1 MWSIGAKEVLA
12 VAEGASGDL
21 YKQAMWRAG
30 NLPLIC
36 LILCL
41 IPFAMSPKLRLKVFA
56 SRLLRY
62 FFQGLLILAPIGIT
76 ALTLYWAF
84 VTIDNLIPKEIIP
97 DDTSFNFLKYKG
109 VGFALVLALVVVVG
123 YLSSSFIIGRIFDL
137 FDHLLERTPFI
148 KYIYTSI
155 KDVFDAFVGEKKK
168 FDHPVLVQIYGVDV
182 WEMGFITQTDVTSLG
197 MEGYMAVYVP
207 HAYAITGKVFIVP
220 KERVKPLENVSAGE
234 AMKFAVSGGVTNI

>member
-1 MWSIGAKEVLA
+1 
-12 VAEGASGDL
+12 
-21 YKQAMWRAG
+21 
-30 NLPLIC
+30 
-36 LILCL
+36 
-41 IPFAMSPKLRLKVFA
+41 MSPKLRLKVFA

-84 VTIDNLIPKEIIP
+84 ITIDNIIPKELIP
-97 DDTSFNFLKYKG
+97 EGASFSFLKYKG
-109 VGFALVLALVVVVG
+109 VGFILVLLLVIGVG

-182 WEMGFITQTDVTSLG
+182 WEMGFITQTDVSNLG
-197 MEGYMAVYVP
+197 LEGYMAVYVP
-207 HAYAITGKVFIVP
+207 HAYAITGKVFMVP
-220 KERVKPLENVSAGE
+220 KERVKPLTNVSAGE
-234 AMKFAVSGGVTNI
+234 AMKFAVSGGVTHI

>member
-1 MWSIGAKEVLA
+1 
-12 VAEGASGDL
+12 
-21 YKQAMWRAG
+21 
-30 NLPLIC
+30 
-36 LILCL
+36 
-41 IPFAMSPKLRLKVFA
+41 MSPKLRFKVFA

-84 VTIDNLIPKEIIP
+84 VTIDNIIPKELIP
-97 DDTSFNFLKYKG
+97 EGASFSFLKYKG
-109 VGFALVLALVVVVG
+109 VGFAAVLLLIIGVG

-182 WEMGFITQTDVTSLG
+182 WEMGFITQADVSNFGL
-197 MEGYMAVYVP
+197 EGYMAVYVP
-207 HAYAITGKVFIVP
+207 HAYAITGKVFMVP
-220 KERVKPLENVSAGE
+220 KDRVKALTNVSAGE

>member
-1 MWSIGAKEVLA
+1 
-12 VAEGASGDL
+12 
-21 YKQAMWRAG
+21 
-30 NLPLIC
+30 
-36 LILCL
+36 
-41 IPFAMSPKLRLKVFA
+41 MSPKLKLKVFA

-97 DDTSFNFLKYKG
+97 EDTSFNFLKYKG
-109 VGFALVLALVVVVG
+109 VGFALVLILVVVVG

-168 FDHPVLVQIYGVDV
+168 FDHPVLVQVYGLDV
-182 WEMGFITQTDVTSLG
+182 WEMGFITQTDVSSLG

-220 KERVKPLENVSAGE
+220 KERIKPLENISAGE

>member
-1 MWSIGAKEVLA
+1 
-12 VAEGASGDL
+12 
-21 YKQAMWRAG
+21 
-30 NLPLIC
+30 
-36 LILCL
+36 
-41 IPFAMSPKLRLKVFA
+41 MSPKLRLKVFA

-84 VTIDNLIPKEIIP
+84 VTIDNLIPKELIP
-97 DDTSFNFLKYKG
+97 EDTSFNFLKYKG
-109 VGFALVLALVVVVG
+109 VGFALVLILVVGVG

-182 WEMGFITQTDVTSLG
+182 WEMGFITQPDVSNFGL
-197 MEGYMAVYVP
+197 EGYMAVYVP
-207 HAYAITGKVFIVP
+207 HAYAITGKVFMVP
-220 KERVKPLENVSAGE
+220 KEKVKPLENISAGE

>member
-1 MWSIGAKEVLA
+1 
-12 VAEGASGDL
+12 
-21 YKQAMWRAG
+21 
-30 NLPLIC
+30 
-36 LILCL
+36 
-41 IPFAMSPKLRLKVFA
+41 MSPKLRFKVFA

-84 VTIDNLIPKEIIP
+84 VTIDNIIPKEIIP
-97 DDTSFNFLKYKG
+97 EDASFSFLKYKG
-109 VGFALVLALVVVVG
+109 VGFALVLLLIVVVG

-168 FDHPVLVQIYGVDV
+168 FDHPVLVQIYGIDV
-182 WEMGFITQTDVTSLG
+182 WEMGFITQSDVSNLG
-197 MEGYMAVYVP
+197 LEGYMAVYVP
-207 HAYAITGKVFIVP
+207 HAYAITGKVFMVP
-220 KERVKPLENVSAGE
+220 KERVKPLTNISAGE
-234 AMKFAVSGGVTNI
+234 AMKFAVSGGVTHI

>member
-1 MWSIGAKEVLA
+1 
-12 VAEGASGDL
+12 
-21 YKQAMWRAG
+21 
-30 NLPLIC
+30 
-36 LILCL
+36 
-41 IPFAMSPKLRLKVFA
+41 MSPKLRFKVFA

-84 VTIDNLIPKEIIP
+84 VTIDNIIPKEIIP
-97 DDTSFNFLKYKG
+97 EDASFSFLKYKG
-109 VGFALVLALVVVVG
+109 VGFALVLLLIVVVG

-168 FDHPVLVQIYGVDV
+168 FDHPVLVQIYGIDV
-182 WEMGFITQTDVTSLG
+182 WEMGFITQSDVSSLG
-197 MEGYMAVYVP
+197 LEGYMAVYVP
-207 HAYAITGKVFIVP
+207 HAYAITGKVFMVP
-220 KERVKPLENVSAGE
+220 KERVKPLTNISAGE

>member
-1 MWSIGAKEVLA
+1 
-12 VAEGASGDL
+12 
-21 YKQAMWRAG
+21 
-30 NLPLIC
+30 
-36 LILCL
+36 
-41 IPFAMSPKLRLKVFA
+41 MSPKLRLKVFA
-56 SRLLRY
+56 SKLLRY

-84 VTIDNLIPKEIIP
+84 ITIDNIIPKELIP
-97 DDTSFNFLKYKG
+97 EGASFSFLKYKG
-109 VGFALVLALVVVVG
+109 VGFVLVLLLVIVVG

-168 FDHPVLVQIYGVDV
+168 FDHPVLVQVYGVDV
-182 WEMGFITQTDVTSLG
+182 WEMGFITQTDVTNLG
-197 MEGYMAVYVP
+197 LEGYLAVYVP
-207 HAYAITGKVFIVP
+207 HAYAITGKVFMVP
-220 KERVKPLENVSAGE
+220 KDRVKALTNVSAGE

>member
-1 MWSIGAKEVLA
+1 
-12 VAEGASGDL
+12 
-21 YKQAMWRAG
+21 
-30 NLPLIC
+30 
-36 LILCL
+36 
-41 IPFAMSPKLRLKVFA
+41 MSPKLRFKVFA

-84 VTIDNLIPKEIIP
+84 VTIDNIIPKEFIP
-97 DDTSFNFLKYKG
+97 EGASFSFLRYKG
-109 VGFALVLALVVVVG
+109 VGFALVLLLIIAVG

-182 WEMGFITQTDVTSLG
+182 WEMGFITQADVSNFGL
-197 MEGYMAVYVP
+197 EGYMAVYVP
-207 HAYAITGKVFIVP
+207 HAYAITGKVFMVP
-220 KERVKPLENVSAGE
+220 KDRVKALTNISAGE

>member
-1 MWSIGAKEVLA
+1 
-12 VAEGASGDL
+12 
-21 YKQAMWRAG
+21 
-30 NLPLIC
+30 
-36 LILCL
+36 
-41 IPFAMSPKLRLKVFA
+41 MSPKLRLKVFA

-84 VTIDNLIPKEIIP
+84 ITIDNIIPKELIP
-97 DDTSFNFLKYKG
+97 EGASFSFLKYKG
-109 VGFALVLALVVVVG
+109 VGFALVLLLIIVVG

-182 WEMGFITQTDVTSLG
+182 WEMGFITQTDVSNLG
-197 MEGYMAVYVP
+197 LEGYMAVYVP
-207 HAYAITGKVFIVP
+207 HAYAITGKVFMVP
-220 KERVKPLENVSAGE
+220 KERVKPLTNVSAGE
-234 AMKFAVSGGVTNI
+234 AMKFAVSGGVTHI

>member
-1 MWSIGAKEVLA
+1 M
-12 VAEGASGDL
+12 
-21 YKQAMWRAG
+21 
-30 NLPLIC
+30 
-36 LILCL
+36 
-41 IPFAMSPKLRLKVFA
+41 
-56 SRLLRY
+56 LRY

-84 VTIDNLIPKEIIP
+84 ITIDNIIPKELIP
-97 DDTSFNFLKYKG
+97 EDASFNFLKYKG
-109 VGFALVLALVVVVG
+109 VGFALVLLLIIVVG

-168 FDHPVLVQIYGVDV
+168 FDHPVLVQIYGIDV
-182 WEMGFITQTDVTSLG
+182 WEMGFITQTDLSNLG
-197 MEGYMAVYVP
+197 LEEYMAVYVP
-207 HAYAITGKVFIVP
+207 HAYAITGKVFMVP
-220 KERVKPLENVSAGE
+220 KERVKPLTDVSAGE

>member
-1 MWSIGAKEVLA
+1 
-12 VAEGASGDL
+12 
-21 YKQAMWRAG
+21 
-30 NLPLIC
+30 
-36 LILCL
+36 
-41 IPFAMSPKLRLKVFA
+41 MSPKLRLKVFA

-84 VTIDNLIPKEIIP
+84 VTIDNIIPKELIP
-97 DDTSFNFLKYKG
+97 EGASFSFLKYKG
-109 VGFALVLALVVVVG
+109 VGFVLVLLLIIVVG

-182 WEMGFITQTDVTSLG
+182 WEMGFITQADVSNFGL
-197 MEGYMAVYVP
+197 EGYMAVYVP
-207 HAYAITGKVFIVP
+207 HAYAITGKVFMVP
-220 KERVKPLENVSAGE
+220 KDRVKALTNVSAGE

>member
-1 MWSIGAKEVLA
+1 
-12 VAEGASGDL
+12 
-21 YKQAMWRAG
+21 
-30 NLPLIC
+30 
-36 LILCL
+36 
-41 IPFAMSPKLRLKVFA
+41 MSPKLRFKVFA

-84 VTIDNLIPKEIIP
+84 VTIDNIIPKEIIP
-97 DDTSFNFLKYKG
+97 EGASFSFLKYKG
-109 VGFALVLALVVVVG
+109 VGFALVFLLIIVVG

-182 WEMGFITQTDVTSLG
+182 WEMGFITQTDVSNFGL
-197 MEGYMAVYVP
+197 EGYMAVYVP
-207 HAYAITGKVFIVP
+207 HAYAITGKVFMVP
-220 KERVKPLENVSAGE
+220 KDRVKELTNISAGE

>member
-1 MWSIGAKEVLA
+1 
-12 VAEGASGDL
+12 
-21 YKQAMWRAG
+21 
-30 NLPLIC
+30 
-36 LILCL
+36 
-41 IPFAMSPKLRLKVFA
+41 MSPKLRFKVFA

-84 VTIDNLIPKEIIP
+84 VTIDNIIPKEIIP
-97 DDTSFNFLKYKG
+97 EDASFSFLKYKG
-109 VGFALVLALVVVVG
+109 VGFALVLLLIVVVG

-168 FDHPVLVQIYGVDV
+168 FDHPVLVQIYGIDV
-182 WEMGFITQTDVTSLG
+182 WEMGFITQSDVSNLG
-197 MEGYMAVYVP
+197 LEGYMAVYVP
-207 HAYAITGKVFIVP
+207 HAYAITGKVFMVP
-220 KERVKPLENVSAGE
+220 KERVKPLTNISAGE

>member
-1 MWSIGAKEVLA
+1 
-12 VAEGASGDL
+12 
-21 YKQAMWRAG
+21 
-30 NLPLIC
+30 
-36 LILCL
+36 
-41 IPFAMSPKLRLKVFA
+41 MSPKLKLKVFA

-97 DDTSFNFLKYKG
+97 EDTSFNFLKYKG
-109 VGFALVLALVVVVG
+109 VGFALVLILVVVVG

-168 FDHPVLVQIYGVDV
+168 FDHPVLVQIYGLDV
-182 WEMGFITQTDVTSLG
+182 WEMGFITQTDVSSLG

-220 KERVKPLENVSAGE
+220 KERVKPLENISAGE

>member
-1 MWSIGAKEVLA
+1 MI
-12 VAEGASGDL
+12 
-21 YKQAMWRAG
+21 
-30 NLPLIC
+30 
-36 LILCL
+36 
-41 IPFAMSPKLRLKVFA
+41 A

-84 VTIDNLIPKEIIP
+84 VTIDNIIP
-97 DDTSFNFLKYKG
+97 REMIPTDAAFNFLTFKG
-109 VGFALVLALVVVVG
+109 VRFVLVLLFVVVVG

-137 FDHLLERTPFI
+137 FDRLLERTPFI
-148 KYIYTSI
+148 KYIYSSI

-182 WEMGFITQTDVTSLG
+182 WELGFITQTDVRNFGL
-197 MEGYMAVYVP
+197 EGYMAVYVP
-207 HAYAITGKVFIVP
+207 HAYAITGKVFMVP
-220 KERVKPLENVSAGE
+220 QERVKTLENISAGE

>member
-1 MWSIGAKEVLA
+1 
-12 VAEGASGDL
+12 
-21 YKQAMWRAG
+21 
-30 NLPLIC
+30 
-36 LILCL
+36 
-41 IPFAMSPKLRLKVFA
+41 MSPKLRLKVFA

-109 VGFALVLALVVVVG
+109 VGFALVLVLVVVVG

>member
-1 MWSIGAKEVLA
+1 
-12 VAEGASGDL
+12 
-21 YKQAMWRAG
+21 
-30 NLPLIC
+30 
-36 LILCL
+36 
-41 IPFAMSPKLRLKVFA
+41 MSPKLRLKVFA

-84 VTIDNLIPKEIIP
+84 MTIDNLIPKDLIP
-97 DDTSFNFLKYKG
+97 GDSAFSILRFKG
-109 VGFALVLALVVVVG
+109 VGFVMVLLLVVIVG

-168 FDHPVLVQIYGVDV
+168 FDHPVLVQVYGVDV
-182 WEMGFITQTDVTSLG
+182 WELGFITQSDVTNFGL
-197 MEGYMAVYVP
+197 EGYMAVYVP
-207 HAYAITGKVFIVP
+207 HAYAITGKVFMVP
-220 KERVKPLENVSAGE
+220 KEKVKQLTNISAGD
-234 AMKFAVSGGVTNI
+234 AMKFAVSGGVTNITATAPHDNAGRE

>member
-1 MWSIGAKEVLA
+1 
-12 VAEGASGDL
+12 
-21 YKQAMWRAG
+21 
-30 NLPLIC
+30 
-36 LILCL
+36 
-41 IPFAMSPKLRLKVFA
+41 MSPKLRLKVFA

>member
-1 MWSIGAKEVLA
+1 
-12 VAEGASGDL
+12 
-21 YKQAMWRAG
+21 
-30 NLPLIC
+30 
-36 LILCL
+36 
-41 IPFAMSPKLRLKVFA
+41 MSPKLRLKVFA

-97 DDTSFNFLKYKG
+97 EDTSFNFLKYKG
-109 VGFALVLALVVVVG
+109 VGFALVLILVVVVG

-168 FDHPVLVQIYGVDV
+168 FDHPVLVQIYGLDV
-182 WEMGFITQTDVTSLG
+182 WEMGFITQTDVSSLG

-220 KERVKPLENVSAGE
+220 KERVKPLENISAGE

>member
-1 MWSIGAKEVLA
+1 
-12 VAEGASGDL
+12 
-21 YKQAMWRAG
+21 
-30 NLPLIC
+30 
-36 LILCL
+36 
-41 IPFAMSPKLRLKVFA
+41 MSPKLRLKVFA

-84 VTIDNLIPKEIIP
+84 ITIDNIIPKELIP
-97 DDTSFNFLKYKG
+97 EDASFSFLKYKG
-109 VGFALVLALVVVVG
+109 VGFVLVLLLIIVVG

-182 WEMGFITQTDVTSLG
+182 WEMGFITQTDLSNLG
-197 MEGYMAVYVP
+197 LEGYMAVYVP
-207 HAYAITGKVFIVP
+207 HAYAITGKVFMVP
-220 KERVKPLENVSAGE
+220 KERVKPLTNVSAGE
-234 AMKFAVSGGVTNI
+234 AMKFAVSGGVTHI